1 MQVQAA
7 GRVRRKGKYRR
18 SSALTDK
25 TGPSGLS
32 ELELQSGILDSDL
45 PSGTNEG
52 SEGLTGAPT
61 GTEDGTD
68 VSWPGADLDACLCA
82 AFKGTGC

>member
-1 MQVQAA
+1 MQVQTA

-25 TGPSGLS
+25 TGPGGLS

-45 PSGTNEG
+45 PNGTDEG
-52 SEGLTGAPT
+52 SEGLTGAPK
-61 GTEDGTD
+61 GTDGGAD
-68 VSWPGADLDACLCA
+68 VSWPGTDLHDRLSA
-82 AFKGTGC
+82 AFKATGD